1 MMRPYTLFLMR
12 TSIPLFALQ
21 SQTNDL
27 FMNIVYTALKS
38 LLGSAK
44 PRDIIMRIIL
54 PRLNIVFLFTLLTVL
69 SACEATITTHGRF
82 IEADELDRLEL
93 GITTQAE
100 TIAILG
106 QPSFEGAFNSGRLY
120 YNNQKM
126 EQKVAGTTSTI
137 ERELIVLIFD
147 KNNILQSL
155 ELRDK
160 NSDEKIV
167 KLDSRTPTPGDR
179 LTIVDQIFSNL
190 RRGNV
195 AE

>member
-1 MMRPYTLFLMR
+1 MRPYTLFLMR
-12 TSIPLFALQ
+12 TSIPVFALQ
-21 SQTNDL
+21 VQVNDL
-27 FMNIVYTALKS
+27 FSNIIYAALHCVLS
-38 LLGSAK
+38 PAK
-44 PRDIIMRIIL
+44 PWFIIMHITF
-54 PRLNIVFLFTLLTVL
+54 PRLNIAFLFTLFTAL

-82 IEADELDRLEL
+82 IEADELDKLKL
-93 GITTQAE
+93 GISSQAE
-100 TIAILG
+100 TIALLG

-160 NSDEKIV
+160 NSDEEIV
-167 KLDSRTPTPGDR
+167 KLEAKTPTPGDKI
-179 LTIVDQIFSNL
+179 TIVDQIFSNI